1 MRSYIRTTE
10 KFKETRIVEKPY
22 VSARFFTTFSK
33 ILSIPYF
40 DVREIFLAFENSY
53 TFFPAY
59 TETYSYYS
67 PPGPPPSSFHHHQ
80 SSPSFPASPTPL
92 PAFVPD
98 TSSPSPPA
106 PSTSR
111 LPQTTLVEVC
121 TYLSSCFDVI
131 HRARL

>member
-1 MRSYIRTTE
+1 MSQPGFLLIFLIY
-10 KFKETRIVEKPY
+10 P
-22 VSARFFTTFSK
+22 FF
-33 ILSIPYF
+33 PYF
-40 DVREIFLAFENSY
+40 DVGEIFLAFENSY

-67 PPGPPPSSFHHHQ
+67 PPTFHQHQ

-98 TSSPSPPA
+98 TSSPSPPSA

-121 TYLSSCFDVI
+121 IFLLANFDVV
-131 HRARL
+131 HRARLGECRLKT